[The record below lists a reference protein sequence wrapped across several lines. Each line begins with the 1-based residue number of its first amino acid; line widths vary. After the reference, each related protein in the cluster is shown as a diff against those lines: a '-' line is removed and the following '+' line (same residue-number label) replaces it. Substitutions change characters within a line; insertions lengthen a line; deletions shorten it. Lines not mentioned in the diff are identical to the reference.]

1 MERNGVGI
9 LNFNVKA
16 MCKTSKKSYIT
27 RGALKDAV
35 QELFDGDSEI
45 AVFYYVSHGSYDMVG
60 GYLCTSEV
68 KRVDDGLSLDDVIE
82 NV

>member
-1 MERNGVGI
+1 
-9 LNFNVKA
+9 

-45 AVFYYVSHGSYDMVG
+45 AVFYYASHGSYDMVG